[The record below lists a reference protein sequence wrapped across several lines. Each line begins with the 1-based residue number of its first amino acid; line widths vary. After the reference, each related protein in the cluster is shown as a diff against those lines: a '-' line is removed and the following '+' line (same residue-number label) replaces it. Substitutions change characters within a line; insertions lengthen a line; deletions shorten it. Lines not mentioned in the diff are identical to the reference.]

1 MEKVGNVQL
10 NYEYYSGTDDYSD
23 GAIELELLD
32 YVKSD
37 KSIMEILKNDN
48 RWPILYHLSPVRKN
62 ILEWYPFDKNEE
74 ALEIGSGCGAV
85 TGALCEK
92 LKSVTC
98 IELSKTRS
106 LINANRNKEY
116 DNLEIMVGNFNDI
129 KIEKKYK
136 YITLIGV
143 LEYSAYY
150 TDTKNPF
157 VDFLKRI
164 KNYLKPDGK
173 LLIAIE
179 NKYGLKYF
187 AGACED
193 HTGRMYDGI
202 EGYINSDAKVRTFSK
217 NELENIIKEAGYDD
231 VNFYYPFPDYKLP
244 TQIYSP
250 EFLPDGKDLVCSL
263 DCYDNNR
270 VRVFDETV
278 AFENIIDAGMF
289 EFFSNSYFIEVGQK
303 ENKEF
308 SKFTKER
315 KEEFQIETGIY
326 HSDNERYVVKRGL
339 NEKSKPHVMKMFD
352 IYEEYNS
359 KGITNLNKC
368 EKYGDEGLRFE
379 FLKGESLNNSL
390 VNAVMKRDKSLCKK
404 LINEYKNVVNNITD
418 KLGTEE
424 FDNNEQ
430 FTSVFGDAKELVG
443 TEACKDIVFDLIFE
457 NLIDNKGQYSVIDY
471 EWCFDFAV
479 PVEFIMFRAMWGF
492 YSTHGR
498 LMDGFMTLEEIMDI
512 AGIQEDRAEIYKR
525 LNNNFIEYVYG
536 KESYQSILSA
546 YKKINA
552 DILNSSIKDSILNYA
567 YMKLGYT
574 ENENFKYE
582 KKILENII
590 SVMNEHSELYDD
602 ANKFFK
608 TTEKLAKQGA
618 KQNKLFLGS
627 EIFCTELTN
636 CLEDLNNT
644 ITYYKEMASKKD
656 KIFTELIS
664 KKNDIDE
671 ENKRL
676 QDELEKVHQELD
688 YIKSTKVYRY
698 GLKNKVDKYKE
709 QSGN

>member
-326 HSDNERYVVKRGL
+326 HSDNKRYVVKRGL

-390 VNAVMKRDKSLCKK
+390 VNAVMKRDKSLCK
-404 LINEYKNVVNNITD
+404 N
-418 KLGTEE
+418 
-424 FDNNEQ
+424 
-430 FTSVFGDAKELVG
+430 
-443 TEACKDIVFDLIFE
+443 
-457 NLIDNKGQYSVIDY
+457 
-471 EWCFDFAV
+471 
-479 PVEFIMFRAMWGF
+479 
-492 YSTHGR
+492 
-498 LMDGFMTLEEIMDI
+498 
-512 AGIQEDRAEIYKR
+512 
-525 LNNNFIEYVYG
+525 
-536 KESYQSILSA
+536 
-546 YKKINA
+546 
-552 DILNSSIKDSILNYA
+552 
-567 YMKLGYT
+567 
-574 ENENFKYE
+574 
-582 KKILENII
+582 
-590 SVMNEHSELYDD
+590 
-602 ANKFFK
+602 
-608 TTEKLAKQGA
+608 
-618 KQNKLFLGS
+618 
-627 EIFCTELTN
+627 
-636 CLEDLNNT
+636 
-644 ITYYKEMASKKD
+644 
-656 KIFTELIS
+656 
-664 KKNDIDE
+664 
-671 ENKRL
+671 
-676 QDELEKVHQELD
+676 
-688 YIKSTKVYRY
+688 
-698 GLKNKVDKYKE
+698 
-709 QSGN
+709 

>member
-1 MEKVGNVQL
+1 MEKVGNVRL

-85 TGALCEK
+85 TGALCEN

-106 LINANRNKEY
+106 LINANRNKNY

-143 LEYSAYY
+143 LEYAAYY
-150 TDTKNPF
+150 TGTKNPF

-164 KNYLKPDGK
+164 KEYLKPEGK

-217 NELENIIKEAGYDD
+217 NELEDIIKEAGYDD

-244 TQIYSP
+244 TQVYSP

-270 VRVFDETV
+270 IRVFDETV

-326 HSDNERYVVKRGL
+326 HNSEEKYVVKRAL
-339 NEKSKPHVMKMFD
+339 NEQSKSHIMKMYD
-352 IYEEYNS
+352 VYENYKNL
-359 KGITNLNKC
+359 GIDNLNKC
-368 EKYGDEGLRFE
+368 EKYDKDSIKFE

-390 VNAVMKRDKSLCKK
+390 VNAVMKRDRELIET
-404 LINEYKNVVNNITD
+404 LINKYKTIVNNIVT
-418 KLGTEE
+418 KLAVEE
-424 FDNNEQ
+424 FDNDER
-430 FTSVFGDAKELVG
+430 FVKVFGDASELKG
-443 TEACKDIVFDLIFE
+443 MKACKDIIFDLILE
-457 NLIDNKGQYSVIDY
+457 NLIEEKEGYTVIDY
-471 EWCFDFAV
+471 EWCFDFLI
-479 PVEFIMFRAMWGF
+479 PVEFIIYRAVWGF
-492 YSTHGR
+492 YSTHGK
-498 LMDGFMTLEEIMDI
+498 LMSGFMSVEDMMSL
-512 AGIQEDRAEIYKR
+512 AGVSIEKMNIYNR
-525 LNNNFIEYVYG
+525 LNEKFIEYVYG
-536 KESYQSILSA
+536 RESYQSILKA
-546 YKKINA
+546 YRKINA
-552 DILNSSIKDSILNYA
+552 DILNDSIKDSLLNSAYA
-567 YMKLGYT
+567 KLGYK
-574 ENENFKYE
+574 ENEKYVYE
-582 KKILENII
+582 SKVLESII
-590 SVMNEHSELYDD
+590 SVMNRHSELFDD
-602 ANKFFK
+602 AGKFFK
-608 TTEKLAKQGA
+608 TTEKLAGQG
-618 KQNKLFLGS
+618 KNQKELFLGS
-627 EIFCTELTN
+627 EIFCTEITN

-644 ITYYKEMASKKD
+644 ISYYKNMASKKD
-656 KIFTELIS
+656 EICTELIE
-664 KKNDIDE
+664 KNNSTDKEKQRLE
-671 ENKRL
+671 EELNKAL
-676 QDELEKVHQELD
+676 MELD
-688 YIKSTKVYRY
+688 YIKSSKVYKY
-698 GLKNKVDKYKE
+698 GLKSKVDKYNE
-709 QSGN
+709 QFK

>member
-1 MEKVGNVQL
+1 
-10 NYEYYSGTDDYSD
+10 
-23 GAIELELLD
+23 
-32 YVKSD
+32 
-37 KSIMEILKNDN
+37 
-48 RWPILYHLSPVRKN
+48 
-62 ILEWYPFDKNEE
+62 
-74 ALEIGSGCGAV
+74 
-85 TGALCEK
+85 
-92 LKSVTC
+92 
-98 IELSKTRS
+98 
-106 LINANRNKEY
+106 
-116 DNLEIMVGNFNDI
+116 
-129 KIEKKYK
+129 
-136 YITLIGV
+136 
-143 LEYSAYY
+143 
-150 TDTKNPF
+150 
-157 VDFLKRI
+157 
-164 KNYLKPDGK
+164 
-173 LLIAIE
+173 
-179 NKYGLKYF
+179 
-187 AGACED
+187 
-193 HTGRMYDGI
+193 MYDGI

-656 KIFTELIS
+656 KICTELIS

>member
-250 EFLPDGKDLVCSL
+250 EFLPNGKDLVCSL

-430 FTSVFGDAKELVG
+430 FASVFGDAKELVG

-567 YMKLGYT
+567 YMKL
-574 ENENFKYE
+574 
-582 KKILENII
+582 
-590 SVMNEHSELYDD
+590 
-602 ANKFFK
+602 
-608 TTEKLAKQGA
+608 
-618 KQNKLFLGS
+618 
-627 EIFCTELTN
+627 
-636 CLEDLNNT
+636 
-644 ITYYKEMASKKD
+644 
-656 KIFTELIS
+656 
-664 KKNDIDE
+664 
-671 ENKRL
+671 
-676 QDELEKVHQELD
+676 
-688 YIKSTKVYRY
+688 
-698 GLKNKVDKYKE
+698 
-709 QSGN
+709 

>member
-270 VRVFDETV
+270 IRVFDETV

-430 FTSVFGDAKELVG
+430 FASVFGDAKELVG

-552 DILNSSIKDSILNYA
+552 DILNSVS
-567 YMKLGYT
+567 YT
-574 ENENFKYE
+574 
-582 KKILENII
+582 
-590 SVMNEHSELYDD
+590 H
-602 ANKFFK
+602 
-608 TTEKLAKQGA
+608 
-618 KQNKLFLGS
+618 
-627 EIFCTELTN
+627 LTLPTN
-636 CLEDLNNT
+636 
-644 ITYYKEMASKKD
+644 
-656 KIFTELIS
+656 
-664 KKNDIDE
+664 
-671 ENKRL
+671 
-676 QDELEKVHQELD
+676 
-688 YIKSTKVYRY
+688 
-698 GLKNKVDKYKE
+698 
-709 QSGN
+709 